1 MKKALSLVTALLL
14 VLGLAAC
21 GGGETATS
29 VASPAATS
37 AGGSSPSQGNSGGDS
52 AGRTVVKYWSFH
64 QGGEADFIAEMVD
77 LYNSENPDVFIEH
90 QVVNQSDYITTLIPT
105 AYANGEAPDIL
116 YVEPSTF
123 TKYAEK
129 GMLADLSPYYT
140 DALKADVQPAALEAA
155 TYDGKILALPI
166 EMETLGLFYNAD
178 MLKAA
183 GVEPPKTWDELYEAA
198 KTLTTG
204 DTYGIALPVEDS
216 GYTLFNWWP
225 FMWMNGAD
233 ILSADGS
240 EVVIDTPEM
249 AGTLDFWGRFFE
261 EGLAPS
267 SLQIGP
273 WDIGNVGTGLAAM
286 QVGGTYM
293 INAAEND
300 YSDVNIQVVPLPAPA
315 GKENITVAGGQ
326 KMAINAQSKVK
337 EKAADFIFWLYGDED
352 ISRAT
357 AWVTEAKFAYPARFS
372 VIDANEAIFN
382 EGLRANFTNFYDTAV
397 PEPSYSA
404 EITDA
409 VGNMLQDV
417 MFSGISGADAASSAQ
432 KTVESAK

>member
-1 MKKALSLVTALLL
+1 MKKAISLITALLL
-14 VLGLAAC
+14 VVGLTAC
-21 GGGETATS
+21 GGG
-29 VASPAATS
+29 AATDSAS
-37 AGGSSPSQGNSGGDS
+37 AGASAPSEAVGSASTGTGDK
-52 AGRTVVKYWSFH
+52 TVVKYWSFH
-64 QGGEADFIAEMVD
+64 QGGEAEYIEKMVAQ
-77 LYNSENPDVFIEH
+77 YNEENPDVFIEH

-123 TKYAEK
+123 VKYAEK
-129 GMLADLSPYYT
+129 GMLADLTSYYT
-140 DALKADVQPAALEAA
+140 DALKADMQPAALEAA
-155 TYDGKILALPI
+155 TYEGKILALPM

-178 MLKAA
+178 MLKDA
-183 GVEPPKTWDELYEAA
+183 GIEPPKTWDELYEAA

-233 ILSADGS
+233 VLSDDGS
-240 EVVIDTPEM
+240 QAVIDTPEM
-249 AGTLDFWGRFFE
+249 AEALDYWGRFYQ

-273 WDIGNVGTGLAAM
+273 WDIGNVGTNLAAM

-300 YSDVNIQVVPLPAPA
+300 YSDVNIQVVPLPAPE
-315 GKENITVAGGQ
+315 GKDSITVAGGQ
-326 KMAINAQSKVK
+326 KMALNAQSQVLD
-337 EKAADFIFWLYGDED
+337 EAAAFIFWLYGDED
-352 ISRAT
+352 ISRAS

-372 VIDANEAIFN
+372 VIEANEAFFN
-382 EGLRANFTNFYDTAV
+382 EGLRADFTAFYDNAV

-404 EITDA
+404 EVTDA
-409 VGNMLQDV
+409 VGDMLQDV
-417 MFSGISGADAASSAQ
+417 MFSGVSGADAAALTQ
-432 KTVESAK
+432 QTVESTLS